1 MEYEAGNDEKNKY
14 YGVYKTKESWI
25 ETTAFPDGNWT
36 SDISVCNE
44 CYRQQLVRS
53 HVADM
58 EFLLFDEDGVDLY
71 DVSGTGTYP
80 QPNNDS
86 RYDLNKIRQV
96 DIALSFRSGRDFYK
110 SKPKGDLKRFIKTLR
125 KDRNSTD
132 KGYEDKYLRESVVV
146 SVYTRNI
153 GAQ

>member
-1 MEYEAGNDEKNKY
+1 
-14 YGVYKTKESWI
+14 
-25 ETTAFPDGNWT
+25 
-36 SDISVCNE
+36 
-44 CYRQQLVRS
+44 
-53 HVADM
+53 M

-125 KDRNSTD
+125 KDRNTAN
-132 KGYEDKYLRESVVV
+132 KGYVDKYLRESVVV
-146 SVYTRNI
+146 KCIYKEHWCTIKIKKIKGFALVLSIVLLLVMSLMSGFLSSNYFK
-153 GAQ
+153 